1 MNKKKTELSSRSS
14 SSNKQMTKTKTT
26 QATTNKKNYL
36 HSEKRE
42 AEYVDEVS
50 GRAIQQHPIE
60 VVINGHC
67 HFARVM

>member
-1 MNKKKTELSSRSS
+1 
-14 SSNKQMTKTKTT
+14 MTKTKTT